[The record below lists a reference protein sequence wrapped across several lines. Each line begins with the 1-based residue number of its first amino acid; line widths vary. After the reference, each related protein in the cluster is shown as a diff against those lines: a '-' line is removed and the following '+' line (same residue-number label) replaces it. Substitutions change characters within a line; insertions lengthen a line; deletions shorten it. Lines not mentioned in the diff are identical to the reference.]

1 MAQQPQGN
9 VPQGAPSLQQLTNF
23 ARDISQRTRDQRQ
36 MFGVV
41 NANAEIV
48 KQHEGIILEN
58 LTRIIAHLGGLSL
71 ASAESLNQLRQ
82 YLMGINE
89 NTQIDLEEINQI
101 LTGAPTRDQIVEQL
115 SAARQ
120 AISNLHQRN
129 GVSEEN
135 ANQMAQQVIP
145 AAEVPDFQQLPANQG
160 GPPANQGGPGAN
172 EEDGEEEVGDE
183 RYFGGRGRGRKH
195 PRKRGGYGW
204 SGKKGV
210 EVRTSIRNTRR
221 SKGKKG
227 KRSSPGKK
235 KTKRRS
241 SGKK

>member
-1 MAQQPQGN
+1 MALQEQPQGN

-23 ARDISQRTRDQRQ
+23 ARDISERTRDQRQ

-101 LTGAPTRDQIVEQL
+101 LTGAPTRQQIVAQL
-115 SAARQ
+115 NAVRESISA
-120 AISNLHQRN
+120 LHQRN
-129 GVSEEN
+129 GTSQEN
-135 ANQMAQQVIP
+135 ANQMALEVIP
-145 AAEVPDFQQLPANQG
+145 DANVPDFQQPGNPPQAANQG
-160 GPPANQGGPGAN
+160 NPGNWYGAN
-172 EEDGEEEVGDE
+172 EEDDEEEQG
-183 RYFGGRGRGRKH
+183 GGRGRKRKH
-195 PRKRGGYGW
+195 TKKRGGYGW

-210 EVRTSIRNTRR
+210 EVRSSIRTTRR
-221 SKGKKG
+221 SKGKKN
-227 KRSSPGKK
+227 KKSSPGKK
-235 KTKRRS
+235 TRKRS